1 MSFLSVLDNAF
12 KNASEF
18 RIESSTQTQ
27 TEMNSE
33 SLDQKNTVHPIEPPQ
48 LIIQGNGSVET
59 LTLSGRTI
67 WTFGRGKKSTVQLD
81 DPNASRV
88 HAQLAIYPDNSC
100 HFVDLKSRNGT
111 LINDEVSITP
121 KLLKHGDRIS
131 IGNTVM
137 VFENLPTGFEDQVL
151 MLHASAAQAAFWQEI
166 LAFQGVSVLKE
177 VSISE
182 FKRCL
187 DLNAASDQSPKV
199 LLIDVRAHQGDCY
212 QFCRWI
218 RQKHPQHQTFLLDSK
233 RNTVSNLERQVAIK
247 NGALNQ
253 FPAMSRRDLVLNST
267 EVLRQ
272 VNEVLQ
278 VLEAKLIGKEEL
290 LSILRTN
297 KTLKDWHSAE
307 SKSLQAV

>member
-1 MSFLSVLDNAF
+1 
-12 KNASEF
+12 
-18 RIESSTQTQ
+18 
-27 TEMNSE
+27 MNLE
-33 SLDQKNTVHPIEPPQ
+33 SLDQKNTLHPIEPPQ
-48 LIIQGNGSVET
+48 LTIHGNGSVET
-59 LTLSGRTI
+59 LMLSGRTI

-81 DPNASRV
+81 DPNASRI

-100 HFVDLKSRNGT
+100 YFVDLKSRNGT
-111 LINDEVSITP
+111 LINDEAALIP

-137 VFENLPTGFEDQVL
+137 VFEKPSTASEDQVL

-166 LAFQGVSVLKE
+166 LAFQGISILKE
-177 VSISE
+177 ISVSE
-182 FKRCL
+182 FKRQI
-187 DLNAASDQSPKV
+187 DLNAALDKSPKV
-199 LLIDVRAHQGDCY
+199 LLIDVRAYQGDCY

-233 RNTVSNLERQVAIK
+233 RNSISNLERQVAIK
-247 NGALNQ
+247 NGAVNQ

-278 VLEAKLIGKEEL
+278 VLNATLIEKEEL

-297 KTLKDWHSAE
+297 KTLMDWHSAE
-307 SKSLQAV
+307 NHNLQAV

>member
-1 MSFLSVLDNAF
+1 
-12 KNASEF
+12 
-18 RIESSTQTQ
+18 
-27 TEMNSE
+27 MNPE
-33 SLDQKNTVHPIEPPQ
+33 SLDQKNTLHPIEPPQ
-48 LIIQGNGSVET
+48 LIIHGNGSVET
-59 LTLSGRTI
+59 LTLSERTI

-81 DPNASRV
+81 DPNASRI

-100 HFVDLKSRNGT
+100 YFVDLKSRNGT
-111 LINDEVSITP
+111 LINDEAALTP

-137 VFENLPTGFEDQVL
+137 VFEKPSAVSEDQVL
-151 MLHASAAQAAFWQEI
+151 MLHASAAQAAFWHEI
-166 LAFQGVSVLKE
+166 LAFQGISVLKE
-177 VSISE
+177 ISVSE
-182 FKRCL
+182 FKRQL
-187 DLNAASDQSPKV
+187 DLNAASDKSPKV

-233 RNTVSNLERQVAIK
+233 RQTVSNLERQVAIK
-247 NGALNQ
+247 NGAVNQ

-278 VLEAKLIGKEEL
+278 VLEAKLIEKDEL

-297 KTLKDWHSAE
+297 KTLMDWHSAE
-307 SKSLQAV
+307 NHSLQVV

>member
-1 MSFLSVLDNAF
+1 
-12 KNASEF
+12 
-18 RIESSTQTQ
+18 
-27 TEMNSE
+27 MNSE

-48 LIIQGNGSVET
+48 LIIHGNGSVET

-88 HAQLAIYPDNSC
+88 HAQLAIYTDNSC

-137 VFENLPTGFEDQVL
+137 VFKKISSCAKDQVL

-177 VSISE
+177 ISVSE
-182 FKRCL
+182 FKRQI
-187 DLNAASDQSPKV
+187 DLNADSDKSPKV

-218 RQKHPQHQTFLLDSK
+218 RQRHPQHQTFLLDSK
-233 RNTVSNLERQVAIK
+233 RNTVSSLERQVAIK

-272 VNEVLQ
+272 VNEVLEA
-278 VLEAKLIGKEEL
+278 LKAKLIEKEEL

-297 KTLKDWHSAE
+297 KTLMDWHSAE
-307 SKSLQAV
+307 SHSLQAV

>member
-1 MSFLSVLDNAF
+1 
-12 KNASEF
+12 
-18 RIESSTQTQ
+18 
-27 TEMNSE
+27 MNPE
-33 SLDQKNTVHPIEPPQ
+33 SLDQKNTLHPIEPPQ
-48 LIIQGNGSVET
+48 LTIHGNGSVET

-81 DPNASRV
+81 DPNASRI

-111 LINDEVSITP
+111 LINDEAALTP

-137 VFENLPTGFEDQVL
+137 VFKKSSSCSKEQVL

-166 LAFQGVSVLKE
+166 LAFQGISVLKE
-177 VSISE
+177 ISVSE
-182 FKRCL
+182 FKRQI
-187 DLNAASDQSPKV
+187 DLNAASDKSPKV

-233 RNTVSNLERQVAIK
+233 RQTVSNLERQVAIK
-247 NGALNQ
+247 NGAVNQ
-253 FPAMSRRDLVLNST
+253 FPTMSRRDLVLNST

-278 VLEAKLIGKEEL
+278 VLKATLIEKEEL

-297 KTLKDWHSAE
+297 KTLMDWHSAE
-307 SKSLQAV
+307 NHNLQVV